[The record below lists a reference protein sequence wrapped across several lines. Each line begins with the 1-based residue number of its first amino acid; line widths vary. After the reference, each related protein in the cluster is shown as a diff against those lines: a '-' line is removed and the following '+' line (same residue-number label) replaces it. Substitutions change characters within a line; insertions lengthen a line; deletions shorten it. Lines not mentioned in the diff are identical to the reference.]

1 MNANWPHVRR
11 IRVSAA
17 AKLPKNR
24 CFPGVRSGRARRL
37 GEIPILIFHPAEN
50 ATGPGT
56 PASADVSLLHA
67 VPGAPLQ
74 SGRESAI
81 HRRGFSAGPA
91 CPPPSRSLAESAD
104 SRRVAP
110 IVRRYAV
117 AEPGP
122 TAAMYWRPSSPLS
135 GDISQAELAL
145 QFLKRD
151 HFAAREFGIAFAN
164 RRPIRIAQWWIA
176 AAFRQKMQEAAG
188 QGPVGFRDHVDQA
201 VEFFVSSHVSIVDGK
216 AVR

>member
-1 MNANWPHVRR
+1 MKANWPHVRR
-11 IRVSAA
+11 IRVLAA

-56 PASADVSLLHA
+56 PARADVSLLHA
-67 VPGAPLQ
+67 VPGAPLR

-110 IVRRYAV
+110 IVRRYCCRTRSNRRNVLAAV
-117 AEPGP
+117 FAIIRRYFTSRTRASVPQEGPLRRARIRHRLREPPPNPHRPMVDRRRLPPENAGSGWPGASRVPGP
-122 TAAMYWRPSSPLS
+122 CRS
-135 GDISQAELAL
+135 GGGVL
-145 QFLKRD
+145 R
-151 HFAAREFGIAFAN
+151 
-164 RRPIRIAQWWIA
+164 
-176 AAFRQKMQEAAG
+176 
-188 QGPVGFRDHVDQA
+188 
-201 VEFFVSSHVSIVDGK
+201 
-216 AVR
+216 

>member
-1 MNANWPHVRR
+1 MPLTRT
-11 IRVSAA
+11 
-17 AKLPKNR
+17 
-24 CFPGVRSGRARRL
+24 GRSDIEIASL
-37 GEIPILIFHPAEN
+37 GEILPLIFHRN

-56 PASADVSLLHA
+56 PARADVSLLHA
-67 VPGAPLQ
+67 VPGAPLR

-122 TAAMYWRPSSPLS
+122 TAAMYSAVFAIIRRYFTSRTRASVPQEGPLRRARIRHRLREPPPNPHRPMVDRRRLPPENAGS
-135 GDISQAELAL
+135 GWPGAS
-145 QFLKRD
+145 RV
-151 HFAAREFGIAFAN
+151 
-164 RRPIRIAQWWIA
+164 P
-176 AAFRQKMQEAAG
+176 
-188 QGPVGFRDHVDQA
+188 GPCRSGGGVLR
-201 VEFFVSSHVSIVDGK
+201 
-216 AVR
+216 

>member
-1 MNANWPHVRR
+1 MASGEAGMKANWPHVRR
-11 IRVSAA
+11 IRVLAA

-67 VPGAPLQ
+67 VPGAPLR

-164 RRPIRIAQWWIA
+164 RRPIRIAQW
-176 AAFRQKMQEAAG
+176 
-188 QGPVGFRDHVDQA
+188 
-201 VEFFVSSHVSIVDGK
+201 
-216 AVR
+216 

>member
-56 PASADVSLLHA
+56 PARADVSLLHA
-67 VPGAPLQ
+67 VPGAPLR

-176 AAFRQKMQEAAG
+176 AFRQKMQEPAD
-188 QGPVGFRDHVDQA
+188 QRPVGFRDHVDQA